1 MSRHIVGSLTSAK
14 PILYD
19 YIISKKLLSFYKKT
33 NAAWMLISP
42 SLKLSEAAI
51 ALLYVPPSLFD
62 IIRYKFN
69 DSCCISYTNLYI

>member
-1 MSRHIVGSLTSAK
+1 
-14 PILYD
+14 
-19 YIISKKLLSFYKKT
+19 
-33 NAAWMLISP
+33 MLISP

-69 DSCCISYTNLYI
+69 DSCCISYTNLYIWIQIIHDLYLQFTLFNSIRNI